1 MWAHGRGRAWYADH
15 GGATMAGM
23 TEEGATREAPAPTHE
38 LTLEA
43 VDEELEKLARPATN
57 AGQGLW
63 LLGLSAALYVSVGV
77 VRDQPWVFVLVLLA
91 VLGLHELGHLAAMRA
106 FGFRD
111 LRMFFIPLFGAGAM
125 GRKLDATGTQRAIVA
140 LAGPVP
146 GIVLALA
153 LIFALRPIES
163 EVLDLFLG
171 LTLVLNFFN
180 LVPLLPFDGGR
191 LVHIVLFS
199 RWPGGELMF
208 RLIAALLL
216 AWLAMWRE
224 SVVIGMVAA
233 FMALGAGWNA
243 KVAQL
248 GHRLRARVAA
258 PLPLSVL
265 ETPAAA
271 RTAAIEDTITT
282 MGLSRY
288 SPQLARNV
296 AVFMTRGWERA
307 LDTPPGLVASAV
319 LLTIHV
325 AFVGLG
331 IFMFRA
337 LQQA

>member
-1 MWAHGRGRAWYADH
+1 MSDDGSRPGETLAVDDATAKTGHEGSAH
-15 GGATMAGM
+15 
-23 TEEGATREAPAPTHE
+23 EV
-38 LTLEA
+38 TLAA

-63 LLGLSAALYVSVGV
+63 LLGLSAVLYVSVGMM
-77 VRDQPWVFVLVLLA
+77 RDQPAMFIGVLLT
-91 VLGLHELGHLAAMRA
+91 VLALHELGHLAAMRA

-125 GRKLDATGTQRAIVA
+125 GRKVDATGTQRAIVA

-153 LIFALRPIES
+153 LIFALYPVES
-163 EVLDLFLG
+163 ELLGLFLW

-180 LVPLLPFDGGR
+180 LLPLLPFDGGR

-199 RWPGGELMF
+199 RWPGVELVF
-208 RLIAALLL
+208 RLFAAAALAYL
-216 AWLAMWRE
+216 ATRMG
-224 SVVIGMVAA
+224 SYVIGVVAA

-243 KVAQL
+243 
-248 GHRLRARVAA
+248 RVARLGQQMRERVPTPR
-258 PLPLSVL
+258 PLTLL
-265 ETPAAA
+265 ETSAEVRAAA
-271 RTAAIEDTITT
+271 MEDTITT

-288 SPQLARNV
+288 SPQAPRTV

-307 LDTPPGLVASAV
+307 LDTPPGVVASAV
-319 LLTIHV
+319 LLLVHA
-325 AFVGLG
+325 AFVGIGVLV
-331 IFMFRA
+331 FKS